1 VQCAL
6 LVAPPDIGSRPVC
19 PLPLRRFA
27 ARGSA
32 LPFPSVIV
40 ASENDPY
47 GTLQFAKQTAR
58 AWKSRL
64 VNAGHAGH
72 INVDSGHGPW
82 PAGAQLLRGLI
93 ADVPEQRW
101 RSAS

>member
-1 VQCAL
+1 
-6 LVAPPDIGSRPVC
+6 
-19 PLPLRRFA
+19 
-27 ARGSA
+27 
-32 LPFPSVIV
+32 V

>member
-1 VQCAL
+1 
-6 LVAPPDIGSRPVC
+6 
-19 PLPLRRFA
+19 LRRFA

-32 LPFPSVIV
+32 LPFPSVLV
-40 ASENDPY
+40 ASENDPH
-47 GTLQFAKQTAR
+47 GTLQFAKKTAR
-58 AWKSRL
+58 GWKSRL
-64 VNAGHAGH
+64 VNAGRAGH

-82 PAGAQLLRGLI
+82 PEGQQLLRKLM